1 MASIINKLL
10 GKDHE
15 TDHHKKDTKV
25 ETSTSQK
32 TETCDKNGATCTKT
46 ETKCEGGTCAT
57 STIGGDKYG
66 QKAECASISSNNR
79 TGSGQNTESHSVQRD
94 GVNIRSTVQTEGT
107 STVSMA
113 NQQKL
118 TDLVSKLGSTHA
130 QIDEYARNQ
139 TEKINEQIQREIDE
153 VVGRIRREQDDL
165 LRKANEQT
173 AEIDNE
179 YRARLQ
185 LMVEEIDAAK
195 AKRIADIEASL
206 NNQQAA
212 ILQSARNE
220 IDELNKKA
228 AKLKIGVLEA
238 AEAKSAQDAREITAH
253 ADLGKAATIHQ
264 QSGTTTIRTDVVGAA
279 ETETAGSATVT
290 TGGARTV
297 SEQHKVVEK
306 SSSSSQSHK

>member
-1 MASIINKLL
+1 MSSIINKLL
-10 GKDHE
+10 GKDHD
-15 TDHHKKDTKV
+15 DHHKKETKV
-25 ETSTSQK
+25 ETETSQK
-32 TETCDKNGATCTKT
+32 TETCNKSGGTCTKT

-57 STIGGDKYG
+57 STIGGEKCG

-79 TGSGQNTESHSVQRD
+79 TGGQNTESHSVQRD
-94 GVNIRSTVQTEGT
+94 GVNIKSTVHTEGT

-264 QSGTTTIRTDVVGAA
+264 QSGTTTIKTDVVGAA

-290 TGGARTV
+290 TVGAKTV
-297 SEQHKVVEK
+297 SEQHKVVEA
-306 SSSSSQSHK
+306 SASQSRK